1 MAFDRIGPTTRPL
14 GTPDRQ
20 QPGPAQPARAP
31 DDLLPDADFAVTPA
45 APGAIG
51 LLLDGPDGLPLPQ
64 AGLETLAAA
73 LAADAATANDPAAMR
88 PNQLFMSRQ
97 LIWQPPDPS
106 MMATSWLVMVRTYA
120 EQRAAWLEQAN
131 GQHVPSSLFMADH
144 TPNSLREG
152 RPALPLVT
160 EMEPWRFAVY
170 AWGAEKLVLR
180 VIVKSNEHSG
190 EQRRRRPRLAL
201 RLELMLPG
209 VGRVL
214 IQMEPA
220 GTGVVLEV
228 GAAQT
233 SAMQHMREMLP
244 QMAATVSRTG
254 LTILR
259 CRLLRE
265 LPPATGEQSYPTRL
279 QAAAL
284 SPALFKAMA
293 ELAVLLS
300 QPQPPDDLFSES
312 A

>member
-1 MAFDRIGPTTRPL
+1 L
-14 GTPDRQ
+14 GTPDRPQ
-20 QPGPAQPARAP
+20 PQPGQAQPLPAAES
-31 DDLLPDADFAVTPA
+31 LLPDGDFAVAPA
-45 APGAIG
+45 GAGAIG
-51 LLLDGPDGLPLPQ
+51 LLVDGADGLPLPQ
-64 AGLETLAAA
+64 AGLDTLAAA
-73 LAADAATANDPAAMR
+73 LAADAPSASDPAAMR
-88 PNQLFMSRQ
+88 PNQLFLSRQ
-97 LIWQPPDPS
+97 LIWQPPDPN

-131 GQHVPSSLFMADH
+131 GQHVPSSLFMTDH
-144 TPNSLREG
+144 TPAAMREG
-152 RPALPLVT
+152 RQAPPLVT
-160 EMEPWRFAVY
+160 ELEPWRFAVY

-180 VIVKSNEHSG
+180 VIVKSNDYNG

-209 VGRVL
+209 VGRVV

-244 QMAATVSRTG
+244 QVAATVSRTG

-265 LPPATGEQSYPTRL
+265 LPPANGEQSYPSRL
-279 QAAAL
+279 QAASLA
-284 SPALFKAMA
+284 PALFKAMA

-300 QPQPPDDLFSES
+300 QPLPPDDLFSET